1 MSFWN
6 EERDAELTRM
16 WSEDLS
22 ASQIAQRLG
31 GTTRNA
37 VIGRVRRLH
46 LPYRNPHR
54 VGLSPWRY
62 GQDDRIAKAR
72 VVTNYAPK
80 PKKKKLPPVRELLQS
95 LPTEPL
101 PPRDTMPAQVSF
113 NNLEAKHCRAIT
125 VEHMPFNADKP
136 MYCGKRKVPGQ
147 SYCAEHC
154 RRYFAPPKVQA
165 GTSVPGKH
173 LGGLIGRVIGPEIGA
188 MKTAEEFL
196 KA

>member
-6 EERDAELTRM
+6 DERDAAVKRM
-16 WSEDLS
+16 WSEDLT

-54 VGLSPWRY
+54 VGIAPWRY

-80 PKKKKLPPVRELLQS
+80 PKKKLPPVRGLLQS

-101 PPRDTMPAQVSF
+101 PPVDTMPAQVSF
-113 NNLEAKHCRAIT
+113 NDLESHHCRAI
-125 VEHMPFNADKP
+125 VAEHLPFDGDRKI
-136 MYCGKRKVPGQ
+136 YCGERKQPGKT
-147 SYCAEHC
+147 YCACHV
-154 RRYFAPPKVQA
+154 RRYQNTIPATAATRAVVQGVYRA
-165 GTSVPGKH
+165 PGKNFGVGH
-173 LGGLIGRVIGPEIGA
+173 TARVN
-188 MKTAEEFL
+188 EFL
-196 KA
+196 TETT

>member
-22 ASQIAQRLG
+22 ASQIAQRFG

-54 VGLSPWRY
+54 VGLSPWRS

-72 VVTNYAPK
+72 VVTHYAPK
-80 PKKKKLPPVRELLQS
+80 PKKKPSPVRELLQS

-101 PPRDTMPAQVSF
+101 PPRDPMPAQVSF
-113 NNLEAKHCRAIT
+113 NDLESHHCRAPVGT
-125 VEHMPFNADKP
+125 EFHPDKP
-136 MYCGKRKVPGQ
+136 YYCGEDITPGS
-147 SYCAEHC
+147 SYCECHT
-154 RRYFAPPKVQA
+154 RRYMTAI
-165 GTSVPGKH
+165 SVVKAKQPERPAWQDTRT
-173 LGGLIGRVIGPEIGA
+173 GRKGA
-188 MKTAEEFL
+188 VFLSGREKMKAY
-196 KA
+196 